1 LETFTVATTLPAPI
15 EFRLPEGWRPAP
27 PDDVGAPGAAF
38 VGLHP
43 DPDNGFTANITV
55 AGEGHTGEG
64 DTGAVSLPELAD
76 ASIRTLRDTGA
87 EVSLADRSE
96 VGSADSPGLTQTLT
110 VRAEVNGTPRDLVQS
125 QVYLSM
131 VDTDDH
137 SRSVVIRLVLTASA
151 EQFEAVLPD
160 FQYFV
165 WTVRPDAR

>member
-1 LETFTVATTLPAPI
+1 LEQLTVATTLPAPI

-55 AGEGHTGEG
+55 DGEGYTE
-64 DTGAVSLPELAD
+64 AASLPELAD
-76 ASIRTLRDTGA
+76 ASIRTLRETGA
-87 EVSLADRSE
+87 DVSLADRSE
-96 VGSADSPGLTQTLT
+96 VGSGDAPGLTQTLS
-110 VRAEVNGTPRDLVQS
+110 VRAAVNGAPRDLVQS

-131 VDTDDH
+131 VDTED
-137 SRSVVIRLVLTASA
+137 RGRGVVIRLVLTASA
-151 EQFEAVLPD
+151 EQFAAVLPD

-165 WTVRPDAR
+165 WTVRPDTGET

>member
-1 LETFTVATTLPAPI
+1 LEQLTVATTLPAPI

-27 PDDVGAPGAAF
+27 PDEVGAPGAAF

-55 AGEGHTGEG
+55 DGEGYTE
-64 DTGAVSLPELAD
+64 AASLPELAD
-76 ASIRTLRDTGA
+76 ASIRTLRETGA

-96 VGSADSPGLTQTLT
+96 VGSADAPGLTQTLS
-110 VRAEVNGTPRDLVQS
+110 VRAAVNGAPRDLVQS

-131 VDTDDH
+131 VDTEDH
-137 SRSVVIRLVLTASA
+137 SRGVEIRLVLTASA
-151 EQFEAVLPD
+151 EQYAAVLPD

-165 WTVRPDAR
+165 WTVRPDTGET

>member
-1 LETFTVATTLPAPI
+1 LEQLTVATTLPAPI

-27 PDDVGAPGAAF
+27 PDEVGAPGAAF

-55 AGEGHTGEG
+55 DGEGYTE
-64 DTGAVSLPELAD
+64 AASLPELAD
-76 ASIRTLRDTGA
+76 ASIRTLRETGA

-96 VGSADSPGLTQTLT
+96 VGSADAPGLTQTLS
-110 VRAEVNGTPRDLVQS
+110 VRAAVNGAPRDLVQS

-131 VDTDDH
+131 VDTEDH
-137 SRSVVIRLVLTASA
+137 SRGVVIRLVLTASA
-151 EQFEAVLPD
+151 EQFAAVLPD

-165 WTVRPDAR
+165 WTVRPDTGET

>member
-1 LETFTVATTLPAPI
+1 MATTLPAPI

-27 PDDVGAPGAAF
+27 PDEVGAPGAAF

-55 AGEGHTGEG
+55 DGEGYTE
-64 DTGAVSLPELAD
+64 AASLPELAD
-76 ASIRTLRDTGA
+76 ASIRTLRETGA

-96 VGSADSPGLTQTLT
+96 VGSADAPGLTQTLS
-110 VRAEVNGTPRDLVQS
+110 VRAAVNGAPRDLVQS

-131 VDTDDH
+131 VDTEDPG
-137 SRSVVIRLVLTASA
+137 RGVVIRLVLTASA
-151 EQFEAVLPD
+151 EQFAAVLPD

-165 WTVRPDAR
+165 WTVRPDTGET

>member
-1 LETFTVATTLPAPI
+1 LEQLTVATTLPAPI

-27 PDDVGAPGAAF
+27 PDEVGAPGAAF

-55 AGEGHTGEG
+55 DGEGYTEA
-64 DTGAVSLPELAD
+64 AVLPELAD
-76 ASIRTLRDTGA
+76 ASIRTLRETGA

-96 VGSADSPGLTQTLT
+96 VGSGDAPGLTQTLS
-110 VRAEVNGTPRDLVQS
+110 VRAVVNGAPRDLVQS

-131 VDTDDH
+131 VDTED
-137 SRSVVIRLVLTASA
+137 RGRGVVIRLVLTASA
-151 EQFEAVLPD
+151 EQYAAVLPD

-165 WTVRPDAR
+165 WTVRPDTGEA

>member
-1 LETFTVATTLPAPI
+1 MATTLPAPI

-27 PDDVGAPGAAF
+27 PDEVGAPGAAF

-55 AGEGHTGEG
+55 DGEGYTE
-64 DTGAVSLPELAD
+64 AASLPELAD
-76 ASIRTLRDTGA
+76 ASIRTLRETGA

-96 VGSADSPGLTQTLT
+96 VGSGDAPGLTQTLS
-110 VRAEVNGTPRDLVQS
+110 VRAVVNGAPRDLVQS

-131 VDTDDH
+131 VDTED
-137 SRSVVIRLVLTASA
+137 RGRGVVIRLVLTASA
-151 EQFEAVLPD
+151 EQFAAVLPD

-165 WTVRPDAR
+165 WTVRPDTGET